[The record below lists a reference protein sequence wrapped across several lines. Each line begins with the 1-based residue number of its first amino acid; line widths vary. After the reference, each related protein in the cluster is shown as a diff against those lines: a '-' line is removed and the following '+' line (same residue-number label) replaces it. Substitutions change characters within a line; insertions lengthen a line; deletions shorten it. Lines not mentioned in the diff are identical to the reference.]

1 MDNQK
6 KLIKLKKEEEKL
18 STILLSKKKYAK
30 ENAKFMFWT
39 LIFPLLFTSSSFIM
53 NCIFSSTYTY
63 VLLISSLAVF
73 IPSALNNLTIAIDG
87 GYKKILQNRIKD
99 IQSKIEKL
107 ESIELSKNKSINE
120 SERIFLGIEQ
130 PKKEKTWND
139 VLYTEEEIH
148 QYMQMPESPAPF
160 NPETIFG
167 TDENTEEQTD
177 SLQSEISGPVLTKK
191 KSKNR
196 KQIRRYL

>member
-1 MDNQK
+1 MDKQK

-63 VLLISSLAVF
+63 VLLISSLLVF

-87 GYKKILQNRIKD
+87 GYKKILQNRIKN

-130 PKKEKTWND
+130 PKKGKTWDD

-177 SLQSEISGPVLTKK
+177 SLQNEISGPILVKK
-191 KSKNR
+191 KTPPRNTGNK
-196 KQIRRYL
+196 

>member
-6 KLIKLKKEEEKL
+6 KLIKLKKEEKKL

-30 ENAKFMFWT
+30 KNAKFMFWT
-39 LIFPLLFTSSSFIM
+39 LIFPLLFTSLSFIM

-63 VLLISSLAVF
+63 VLLISSLLVF
-73 IPSALNNLTIAIDG
+73 IPEALNNLTIAIDG
-87 GYKKILQNRIKD
+87 GYKKILQNRIKN

-120 SERIFLGIEQ
+120 SERIFLGMEQ
-130 PKKEKTWND
+130 PKKEKTWDD

-177 SLQSEISGPVLTKK
+177 SLQNEISGPILIKK
-191 KSKNR
+191 KTPPK
-196 KQIRRYL
+196 K